1 MYELFEQINARKR
14 AELERRERERDSLA
28 CAAALDSIAAL
39 EGMPELIRHE
49 DEEQVQPMVD
59 SVGVRPMVDT
69 IGVMP
74 DLIAH
79 LDSTAVA
86 VQDTSDARSGP
97 GMKKVVVDDGRR
109 TEPVIDREKPAE
121 AVDVASPETVVRS
134 EQLTRAEKRALRKA
148 ERKARKE
155 ARRAARLA
163 RRQARAAARA
173 AAREAR
179 SRK

>member
-1 MYELFEQINARKR
+1 MP
-14 AELERRERERDSLA
+14 DSTVILSEA
-28 CAAALDSIAAL
+28 KNL
-39 EGMPELIRHE
+39 
-49 DEEQVQPMVD
+49 VD
-59 SVGVRPMVDT
+59 ST
-69 IGVMP
+69 
-74 DLIAH
+74 
-79 LDSTAVA
+79 
-86 VQDTSDARSGP
+86 
-97 GMKKVVVDDGRR
+97 VVEAPKPVV
-109 TEPVIDREKPAE
+109 ENNQQPVIDREKPAE